1 MQMDEDG
8 GDVVRGLGAGDDP
21 GSRVMND
28 LKFIRSLMGRPESML
43 LQ

>member
-1 MQMDEDG
+1 MQTDEDG

-28 LKFIRSLMGRPESML
+28 LKFIEEFDGKA
-43 LQ
+43 